1 MQAAAPAD
9 ERPGGALSAG
19 SGGGVAMDALGGILV
34 TFLIVVLVLFL
45 VNALP
50 LDRRTKQLVRVV
62 VIILGVLSL
71 LGYLTRF

>member
-1 MQAAAPAD
+1 
-9 ERPGGALSAG
+9 
-19 SGGGVAMDALGGILV
+19 MDALGGILV